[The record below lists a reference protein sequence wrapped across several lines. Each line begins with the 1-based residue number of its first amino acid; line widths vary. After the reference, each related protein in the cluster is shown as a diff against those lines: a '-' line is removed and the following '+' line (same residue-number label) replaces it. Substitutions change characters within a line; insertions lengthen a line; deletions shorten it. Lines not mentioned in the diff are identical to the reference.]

1 MEGEKAMSEL
11 RELYK
16 TFLET
21 ELKEG
26 DFTESLQSDTDDLK
40 RIFGLGNK
48 EATDLQLVV
57 QKDVYINR
65 LRQLFSTKELDEAQS
80 KAAVLNDLVMKYH
93 RKDCISPFSFVEIG
107 FGFAMVD
114 GLTGHQIAIRAHG
127 SVGYSYQ
134 HI

>member
-1 MEGEKAMSEL
+1 MKEQAALGANEGLAPGVGVVSLLGGSFVEGEKAMSEL

-26 DFTESLQSDTDDLK
+26 DFTESLQSDTNDLK

-48 EATDLQLVV
+48 EADDLQLVV

-65 LRQLFSTKELDEAQS
+65 LRQLFSTKELDEAES
-80 KAAVLNDLVMKYH
+80 KAAVLNDLVMICH
-93 RKDCISPFSFVEIG
+93 RK
-107 FGFAMVD
+107 
-114 GLTGHQIAIRAHG
+114 GLHCRFN
-127 SVGYSYQ
+127 
-134 HI
+134 